1 MKRFI
6 VLMISAIM
14 ISVSVSAMSYGEAKQ
29 EARYL
34 TDMMAYDLGLS
45 PREYDQVYNINLRYL
60 QNLRYERDLYS
71 SSWDFRN
78 TALRALFGIDIW
90 NRYSKISYFY
100 RPVSWNRGRFV
111 HHVYTYYPHYKKN
124 REVVYYPSSP
134 GRDVPYG
141 KMKNYDKHWDKK
153 GHHRDYDE
161 MYNYSNGKK
170 NGHYKNG
177 KRW

>member
-60 QNLRYERDLYS
+60 QNLRYER
-71 SSWDFRN
+71 
-78 TALRALFGIDIW
+78 
-90 NRYSKISYFY
+90 
-100 RPVSWNRGRFV
+100 V
-111 HHVYTYYPHYKKN
+111 
-124 REVVYYPSSP
+124 
-134 GRDVPYG
+134 
-141 KMKNYDKHWDKK
+141 
-153 GHHRDYDE
+153 
-161 MYNYSNGKK
+161 
-170 NGHYKNG
+170 
-177 KRW
+177 